1 MRTRSMPLRSMPT
14 PRLTERRTYLRPFS
28 PRAVVDEIMH
38 ISTFFTKPVARLWT
52 FHLPSAH
59 GKFWPQHIFRTGAG
73 TRSGGK
79 TAS

>member
-28 PRAVVDEIMH
+28 PRAVVDGTIH
-38 ISTFFTKPVARLWT
+38 ISTFFTETVAGLPA
-52 FHLPSAH
+52 FHIPSAH
-59 GKFWPQHIFRTGAG
+59 GKLWTQYIFHIRAG
-73 TRSGGK
+73 TGGGGE